1 MSQKSSAG
9 DLDIKSQQE
18 NLLIDA
24 GEAMTRQ
31 WLKVFLVLKAK
42 SILISKTNKTAIK
55 ACAVKNRDI
64 ESLQLV
70 DDRDAESQQLARIYT
85 GLIKNL
91 HFLYSASEALQGSI
105 QKIKKALRGFVSA
118 ANNPVMQTQLDST
131 ELLDTGK
138 PEPISEL
145 RLDCQDNNHEAA
157 DVVLQAE
164 NIAGMIKDLKSLQES
179 GGVQR
184 VAEALRSDMDNGI
197 PGHEKDLLHR
207 RTALLKLKP
216 GAHNRN
222 FIYFLMK
229 ACNSTTIVLLLI
241 LAILS
246 FAFGIKEKGLRMGWY
261 DGAFVLGAVALIV
274 IVHSVSEF
282 RNENPR
288 QPSRNQPWQNWE
300 MEVHVLRGG
309 CRQPIRI
316 SDVLLGDIVLLEKGD
331 RVPADGLLIPT
342 GSLKVDD
349 KAHPVINDQNPFL
362 FYGSVVTD
370 GTGKMLVTSVG
381 AETKLGNMLSRAPP
395 SKETKVEEQLN
406 KLGTLIQIIGI
417 VSSIIIAVVLFLR
430 FKLEKEHENSG
441 LPDFSGK
448 PHPLKELIKAIERV
462 ALKPGGM
469 LNTLT
474 SFTLLLLGIA
484 EGLPLAIAIAITCWN
499 KRMLGDKTFA
509 QGPCSIVTMASV
521 TTICIDETGW
531 LALIP
536 QKVAECWIGKVELI
550 RDDSK
555 VTIDVQDALRDGIGI
570 SSLLPEESLT
580 SMDKSILSWAE
591 EKWELKTEM
600 WKQRHSIIK
609 FKQSTLN
616 ENIVETLI
624 AKTGGNGP
632 RYRHFRGPATA
643 ILDICSQFYDIEGI
657 PRPMGTSEKRFFEN
671 CIDQMQSGG
680 LESIAFARDQVDDC
694 ESDLSNPTMVTLV
707 GLKKTG
713 QEDYREVREKFR
725 EAGIELL
732 LPSSKDVSM
741 LKDIATAIGVMQP
754 DSDALVTTGEE
765 FQDSGEGSMDM
776 ATGIS
781 VMGNS
786 LPSDVHCLVSR
797 LKDNRHTV
805 AVVGNTTNDI
815 PSLKAADVGL
825 TFAIWSTDIARKGS
839 DIVIMKGN
847 FTSILAIVKC
857 GRCIY
862 SNMRKYIQFQLTMTL
877 AGLLIPLITNASHGS
892 SPITTIQFH
901 WAISLLTTLG
911 GLALLMEP
919 PREMLM
925 EKVALGRDGQL
936 ITKAMWV
943 NIFIQTAYQA
953 SLLAIIQSQGPIML
967 GLNEKLI
974 GTLIFNSFFLC
985 QLFNKFNAREPEEM
999 NIFRG
1004 VHRSKW
1010 FWVGIIIALL
1020 LQFAFLEIEHII
1032 AGDSRLK
1039 YAEWGMCLFLGVI
1052 SWCIDL
1058 AGKCVL
1064 LMIKTWVT
1072 KPPRSVTSADP
1083 ERPRDLELPLIKE
1096 HIGVNTDDLM
1106 VH

>member
-55 ACAVKNRDI
+55 A
-64 ESLQLV
+64 
-70 DDRDAESQQLARIYT
+70 Y
-85 GLIKNL
+85 
-91 HFLYSASEALQGSI
+91 
-105 QKIKKALRGFVSA
+105 
-118 ANNPVMQTQLDST
+118 
-131 ELLDTGK
+131 
-138 PEPISEL
+138 
-145 RLDCQDNNHEAA
+145 
-157 DVVLQAE
+157 
-164 NIAGMIKDLKSLQES
+164 LKSLQES

-694 ESDLSNPTMVTLV
+694 ESDLSNPDD
-707 GLKKTG
+707 
-713 QEDYREVREKFR
+713 DYREVREKFR

-741 LKDIATAIGVMQP
+741 LKDIATAIGVMQR